1 MTALYR
7 PVAVAAAIALCA
19 TSAAAA
25 EKRFGLTSFESIE
38 VAADV
43 DVVVTA
49 RAPVSGVA
57 TGSQDALDRLSVE
70 AQDGRLVIK
79 MRQFAGDDERRR
91 GGDPVTLRVNAANLR
106 SAMVAG
112 AGSLDIDTLRGDR
125 VTIGLRGPGRL
136 RVARIDADRLS
147 VAMVGNGTMTLGGA
161 AKQGEVL
168 LSGAGALDA
177 GGLTIDN
184 LTSDSEGAGDL
195 IFRAAKSATV
205 TSRGVGKTVVF
216 GRPTCTVRNVGS
228 GSVECGVTDDR

>member
-136 RVARIDADRLS
+136 RVHPAGDRLEEGLTPHCRS
-147 VAMVGNGTMTLGGA
+147 RRHGGNGGGCVDGA
-161 AKQGEVL
+161 QHQQRLPGASAIVSKGRKQGE
-168 LSGAGALDA
+168 G
-177 GGLTIDN
+177 
-184 LTSDSEGAGDL
+184 
-195 IFRAAKSATV
+195 
-205 TSRGVGKTVVF
+205 
-216 GRPTCTVRNVGS
+216 
-228 GSVECGVTDDR
+228 